1 VRRRRR
7 LVARRA
13 PGGRAQRPRGRQ
25 AACRSHRAG
34 VGQVSH
40 QLVLDAG
47 GPLCVTGEPGRRVCT
62 TAMPVRWSDQDL
74 YRHVNHA
81 RMITLIEEAR
91 IPWLFEE
98 GIPTATRA
106 AGAGVTGPAVQYRG
120 QVKHA
125 EGPIRVR
132 MWCEKV
138 GGALFVARHEVRGR
152 PPPDTAP
159 PAVECTARIAAF
171 DLQTQRPRRF
181 TQAERDYLLEFRHE

>member
-1 VRRRRR
+1 M
-7 LVARRA
+7 
-13 PGGRAQRPRGRQ
+13 
-25 AACRSHRAG
+25 SD
-34 VGQVSH
+34 
-40 QLVLDAG
+40 QLVLDTG
-47 GPLCVTGEPGRRVCT
+47 GPLGITGEPGRRVFT

-98 GIPTATRA
+98 GIPTATLA
-106 AGAGVTGPAVQYRG
+106 AGAVMTDLAVKYRG

-138 GGALFVARHEVRGR
+138 GAALFVARHEVRGR
-152 PPPDTAP
+152 TTPDSAP

-181 TQAERDYLLEFRHE
+181 TQAERDYLLEFRHEDPS